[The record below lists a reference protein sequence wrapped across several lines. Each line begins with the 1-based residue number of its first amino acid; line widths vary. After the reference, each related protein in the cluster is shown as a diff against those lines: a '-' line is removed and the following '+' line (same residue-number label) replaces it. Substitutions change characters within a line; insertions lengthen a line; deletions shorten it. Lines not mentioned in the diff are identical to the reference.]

1 MELRCRQSLTIAAAL
16 VLAWTAGEARAA
28 GPTRPKSNPASQAAT
43 APIIAQTA
51 SDAMSAGETRAA
63 EVLASFVEV
72 QVNRLRQAFPGNE
85 NTWFVLVM
93 HEKSSDGRILTKSR
107 RFAIVQGRT
116 AAALAVF
123 AFFSDGKS
131 AQKGFQ
137 YHAFARPGQA
147 QACCL
152 ALMEYSLRTGYR

>member
-1 MELRCRQSLTIAAAL
+1 MQLRCRRSLTIAAAL
-16 VLAWTAGEARAA
+16 VLALAAGEARSA
-28 GPTRPKSNPASQAAT
+28 GPARPKSNPASQPAA
-43 APIIAQTA
+43 APIIAQVA
-51 SDAMSAGETRAA
+51 SDAMSAGEARAA
-63 EVLASFVEV
+63 DVQAAFVEM

-93 HEKSSDGRILTKSR
+93 HEKSSDGRFLTKGR

-123 AFFSDGKS
+123 AFFSNGKP

-137 YHAFARPGQA
+137 YYAFANPAQA
-147 QACCL
+147 RACCL
-152 ALMEYSLRTGYR
+152 ALMQYSFRTGYR